1 VAQDGWLLSGNQQTD
16 PDTDFLGTT
25 DAQPFVIKTNGAE
38 AVRVATD
45 TRVGIGTPNPAGQLH
60 VAASRRFESPQVVI
74 EQPTPDDFARL
85 RFNSTVLST
94 GDPDNPHPPRPT
106 PAPLWDIAVGGR
118 GTNIMNF
125 FQQFAGNIVTLS
137 AFGGGAVGVRVENPT
152 APLHVNGTARV
163 GILEITGGSDLAESF
178 PVEPALEAEPGTVV
192 VIDDRHPGT
201 LKVSDTAYDRR
212 VAGVISGAG
221 GINPGV
227 TLTSSEPPNG
237 KSLVTL
243 AGCVWCKAAAT
254 YEPIAP
260 GDRLTTA
267 PVAGHAM
274 KATDDQAA
282 SGAIIGKA
290 MSPLPGG
297 QGLVMV
303 LVNLQ

>member
-1 VAQDGWLLSGNQQTD
+1 
-16 PDTDFLGTT
+16 
-25 DAQPFVIKTNGAE
+25 
-38 AVRVATD
+38 
-45 TRVGIGTPNPAGQLH
+45 
-60 VAASRRFESPQVVI
+60 VVI

-118 GTNIMNF
+118 GTNVMNF
-125 FQQFAGNIVTLS
+125 FQQFAGNILTLS
-137 AFGGGAVGVRVENPT
+137 AFGGGAVGVRVEHPT

-163 GILEITGGSDLAESF
+163 AVLEITGGGDLAESF
-178 PVEPALEAEPGTVV
+178 PVEPAIEAEPGTVA
-192 VIDDRHPGT
+192 VIDDRKPGT

-221 GINPGV
+221 GVNPGV
-227 TLTSSEPPNG
+227 TLTSSHPPNG

-243 AGCVWCKAAAT
+243 AGCVWCKADAT
-254 YEPIAP
+254 HEPIVP

-274 KATDDQAA
+274 KATDDQAS
-282 SGAIIGKA
+282 SGAILGKA
-290 MSPLPGG
+290 MSPLPDG